1 MKRADDFSEK
11 DHNMKRRII
20 SLISAFIFIAAA
32 FSTAQPKVQE
42 SYLQKCRTRCGDEYR
57 ICLKRA
63 EQAGNNERDKQ
74 RCHYYNR
81 KCLTKCKP
89 QASQGE

>member
-1 MKRADDFSEK
+1 MKRK
-11 DHNMKRRII
+11 TI
-20 SLISAFIFIAAA
+20 SLIAAFIFIALA
-32 FSTAQPKVQE
+32 FSPAQPTVQD

-63 EQAGNNERDKQ
+63 ERAGNNERDKQ
-74 RCHYYNR
+74 RCHYDNR

-89 QASQGE
+89 QASPGG